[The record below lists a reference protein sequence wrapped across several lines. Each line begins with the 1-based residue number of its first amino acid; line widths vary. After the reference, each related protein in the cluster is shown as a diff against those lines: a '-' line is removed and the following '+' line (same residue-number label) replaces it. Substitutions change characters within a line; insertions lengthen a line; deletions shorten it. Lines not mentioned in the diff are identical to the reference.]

1 MKERGEG
8 NSDIESANE
17 LLRKK
22 LRDIENMAIG
32 ALHHQPESPSKCF
45 SYLSSA
51 LDSIHEISSI
61 DCRNL
66 KHDNEKENNKKGSSN
81 D

>member
-1 MKERGEG
+1 MKDCGEG
-8 NSDIESANE
+8 ISDIESANE

-32 ALHHQPESPSKCF
+32 ALHHQPESPSECF

-51 LDSIHEISSI
+51 LDSIHGISYV

-66 KHDNEKENNKKGSSN
+66 KHDNEKENNEKGNNN